1 MFVYRQ
7 TDVYN
12 NSTSFKERVNMSRD
26 NTSQQH
32 AIEHAPA
39 HRSHRYRLFKLAIP
53 ILFVVLS
60 ALFFFGPIS
69 ESVHAVL
76 VDFERSVSEINA
88 VAIVDW
94 PYDQTRPAIAYNMHA
109 DEYFVTWQN
118 QLDADSD
125 AWYIFGRRTDETGF
139 PAGSPLAISDSDAL
153 AHVAPDITYHKGNQD
168 YIVVWEN
175 VVSETDHDIF
185 ARRLNGSGEVVGEDI
200 SISALFNKEVSPV
213 VEANTT
219 NGEYL
224 VVWSIQT
231 GTDDFPLNQIVG
243 KRLNATGTPTGTVIS
258 IGPDYGYQLHPALAY
273 DSQRN
278 RYLIVWQEQNA
289 TGDFDIMGQ
298 RINGNGDLIGAT
310 IEVAVTSADQLVPRV
325 AYNPDAQQYLVV
337 WEDHSRDAE
346 GAWDVRGQRL
356 NADGGLVGA
365 VLPIAE
371 TYLYHRLNP
380 DVAYKSGA
388 REYWVVWENE
398 FQADDHDIFQ
408 RRIADDGSFPDIAR
422 SITNSDRFESRPAI
436 ASDNAAG
443 FVTAWEQDNS
453 ADDTGIDIFGAH
465 IQVSVTPATP
475 TPTHTATPTSTSQ
488 PAAALWLPMYLR

>member
-1 MFVYRQ
+1 
-7 TDVYN
+7 
-12 NSTSFKERVNMSRD
+12 MSRD

-32 AIEHAPA
+32 ASELAPA
-39 HRSHRYRLFKLAIP
+39 HRSHRYRIFKLAIP
-53 ILFVVLS
+53 ILFVVLP

-69 ESVHAVL
+69 ESARAVL
-76 VDFERSVSEINA
+76 VDIERSISETNA

-94 PYDQTRPAIAYNMHA
+94 PYDQIQPAIAYNMHA

-118 QLDADSD
+118 QLDADSN
-125 AWYIFGRRTDETGF
+125 AWYIFGRRTDEAGF
-139 PAGSPLAISDSDAL
+139 PAGSPLAISESDAL
-153 AHVAPDITYHKGNQD
+153 AHVAPDITYHKGNQN

-185 ARRLNGSGEVVGEDI
+185 ARRLNGSGDVVGGEI

-231 GTDDFPLNQIVG
+231 GTDDFPLSQIVG
-243 KRLNATGTPTGTVIS
+243 KRLNATGTPIGTVIS
-258 IGPDYGYQLHPALAY
+258 IGPDYSYQLQPALAY

-289 TGDFDIMGQ
+289 SDDFDIMGQ
-298 RINGNGDLIGAT
+298 KMNGNGDLIGTA
-310 IEVAVTSADQLVPRV
+310 IEIAVTSADQLVPRV

-356 NADGGLVGA
+356 NADGGPVGA

-380 DVAYKSGA
+380 DVAYKSGT
-388 REYWVVWENE
+388 REYRVVWENE
-398 FQADDHDIFQ
+398 FQADDHDIFH
-408 RRIADDGSFPDIAR
+408 RRVADDGSFPDIAR
-422 SITNSDRFESRPAI
+422 SITNSDRSESRPAI
-436 ASDNAAG
+436 ASDSTAG

-453 ADDTGIDIFGAH
+453 ADDTGIDIFGAQ
-465 IQVSVTPATP
+465 IQVSMTPATP

-488 PAAALWLPMYLR
+488 PPSALWLPMYLR